1 MKLVPNNIIR
11 IPTKLDDN
19 FFRYWFE
26 FLEPFHKLTNRE
38 IQVLTELVKERYRL
52 GKLISD
58 EDIIDQVLMSDE
70 TKKKIREKCELKL
83 AHFQVIMG
91 KLKKQ
96 KIIINEKINPK
107 YIPLINKEVEDDGT
121 FRLLLVFEL

>member
-26 FLEPFHKLTNRE
+26 FLQPFHKLTNRE
-38 IQVLTELVKERYRL
+38 VQVLIELVKERFRL

-70 TKKKIREKCELKL
+70 TKRKIREKCDLQL
-83 AHFQVIMG
+83 AHFQVIMS

-96 KIIINEKINPK
+96 KIIVNEKINPK
-107 YIPLINKEVEDDGT
+107 YIPLITKDVEEEGS